1 MNYYDDCFKA
11 LSLILSYPI
20 YIVFLNAILYS
31 IQTFAKTNSIHSLF
45 FQSFYQIQP
54 MGKNMMIACF
64 IVLLCTLEVICVKY
78 TLLHSAVPKGAVCL
92 DGTPPA
98 YAYSEGCGDGSTNWL
113 VYLEGGAWCGLEEE
127 TCQYRSTTYF
137 GSTGYGLV
145 NKEIPFNAILES
157 DCQLNPDFYNWHKVY
172 VHYCDGSLFMSDVD
186 QVDPTNN
193 LTFRGGRI
201 YNVVMEELLGKGM
214 RNAHNAIL
222 AGSSAGGLSTILHC
236 DRFRALFPNTTR
248 VKCISDSG
256 FFIRGEGELAKQS
269 ESHFAQV
276 IAANELRSLLPT
288 SCTSKRD
295 PNLCLFAEYLVE
307 DVATPLFI
315 LEAAFDMYQIKTNFI
330 LTVPGLDRMQWENCS
345 KSLEQCNATEIGIIK
360 DFGPIFKKTLM
371 KLGNSSSRGV
381 FLDSCYLHLHF
392 YSTYNWI
399 SAPVLHN
406 KTIQK
411 AIGDWFY
418 DRSTF
423 QEIDNPLYPQNCYR
437 K

>member
-78 TLLHSAVPKGAVCL
+78 TLLHSAVPKGA
-92 DGTPPA
+92 
-98 YAYSEGCGDGSTNWL
+98 
-113 VYLEGGAWCGLEEE
+113 
-127 TCQYRSTTYF
+127 
-137 GSTGYGLV
+137 
-145 NKEIPFNAILES
+145 
-157 DCQLNPDFYNWHKVY
+157 DFYNWHKVY

-315 LEAAFDMYQIKTNFI
+315 LEAAFDMYQLKHTFFYLFIYIQFNMLQIKTNFI

-406 KTIQK
+406 KVRVLLDIY
-411 AIGDWFY
+411 IYIYIYIVF
-418 DRSTF
+418 
-423 QEIDNPLYPQNCYR
+423 
-437 K
+437 

>member
-1 MNYYDDCFKA
+1 
-11 LSLILSYPI
+11 
-20 YIVFLNAILYS
+20 
-31 IQTFAKTNSIHSLF
+31 
-45 FQSFYQIQP
+45 
-54 MGKNMMIACF
+54 
-64 IVLLCTLEVICVKY
+64 
-78 TLLHSAVPKGAVCL
+78 
-92 DGTPPA
+92 
-98 YAYSEGCGDGSTNWL
+98 
-113 VYLEGGAWCGLEEE
+113 
-127 TCQYRSTTYF
+127 
-137 GSTGYGLV
+137 
-145 NKEIPFNAILES
+145 
-157 DCQLNPDFYNWHKVY
+157 
-172 VHYCDGSLFMSDVD
+172 MSDVN
-186 QVDPTNN
+186 QVDP
-193 LTFRGGRI
+193 
-201 YNVVMEELLGKGM
+201 
-214 RNAHNAIL
+214 AIL

-276 IAANELRSLLPT
+276 IAANGLRPLLPR

-315 LEAAFDMYQIKTNFI
+315 LEAAFDSYQIKSNFI

-381 FLDSCYLHLHF
+381 FLDSCYLHFHF

-399 SAPVLHN
+399 STPVLHN
-406 KTIQK
+406 KVRVLLDIYS
-411 AIGDWFY
+411 I
-418 DRSTF
+418 
-423 QEIDNPLYPQNCYR
+423 LM
-437 K
+437 

>member
-11 LSLILSYPI
+11 LPLIPSYPN
-20 YIVFLNAILYS
+20 YIFFLNAIVYS
-31 IQTFAKTNSIHSLF
+31 TKTFEKTNSIHALF

-54 MGKNMMIACF
+54 MGKNTMIACF
-64 IVLLCTLEVICVKY
+64 IILLCTLEVICVEHVKY
-78 TLLHSAVPKGAVCL
+78 TLLHSAVPKGA
-92 DGTPPA
+92 
-98 YAYSEGCGDGSTNWL
+98 
-113 VYLEGGAWCGLEEE
+113 
-127 TCQYRSTTYF
+127 
-137 GSTGYGLV
+137 
-145 NKEIPFNAILES
+145 
-157 DCQLNPDFYNWHKVY
+157 DFYNWHKVF

-222 AGSSAGGLSTILHC
+222 SGSSAGGLSTILHC

-276 IAANELRSLLPT
+276 IEANGLRPLLPR

-315 LEAAFDMYQIKTNFI
+315 LEAAFDSYQIEHNFI
-330 LTVPGLDRMQWENCS
+330 LTVPGLDPILWKNCS
-345 KSLEQCNATEIGIIK
+345 KSLEQCNATQIGIIK
-360 DFGPIFKKTLM
+360 
-371 KLGNSSSRGV
+371 GN
-381 FLDSCYLHLHF
+381 F
-392 YSTYNWI
+392 N
-399 SAPVLHN
+399 
-406 KTIQK
+406 
-411 AIGDWFY
+411 
-418 DRSTF
+418 
-423 QEIDNPLYPQNCYR
+423 
-437 K
+437 